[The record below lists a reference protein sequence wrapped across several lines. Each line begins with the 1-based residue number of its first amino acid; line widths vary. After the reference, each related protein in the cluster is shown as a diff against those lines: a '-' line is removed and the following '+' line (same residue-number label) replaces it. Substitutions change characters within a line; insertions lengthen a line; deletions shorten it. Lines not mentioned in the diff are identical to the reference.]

1 MPMKRT
7 ENENLESLIGEI
19 KELLDGIII
28 EQEKMQKNMEK
39 HHNVTMKKLDQ
50 LREYDEI
57 LDMTNQL
64 FERRIANIE
73 QAVLKKKK

>member
-1 MPMKRT
+1 MPMKVP

-73 QAVLKKKK
+73 QAVLQKQK